1 MSINT
6 NNKKLTV
13 KALEKMRTTLEELTN
28 EYDLKNTV
36 ILSSEEGLLTC
47 NRDLPSDLI
56 IRLLYGSLGQ
66 IYHFTF
72 KENNRE
78 EEAKKWINKSIEVAT
93 DEMRKY
99 IFEEQNDE

>member
-1 MSINT
+1 MT
-6 NNKKLTV
+6 FAFV
-13 KALEKMRTTLEELTN
+13 
-28 EYDLKNTV
+28 
-36 ILSSEEGLLTC
+36 
-47 NRDLPSDLI
+47 
-56 IRLLYGSLGQ
+56 LYGSLGQ

-99 IFEEQNDE
+99 IFEDQNNE